1 MNMDIDSPNNNP
13 QGLAPERVTRLL
25 TRAAQQLDDHTVAAL
40 RRAHNVALEKHSISK
55 PVFAL
60 STGHSTHWLIPHS
73 THQWAAAVILLTAIL
88 FGGVNYW
95 QHTQESE
102 LARLDIAIL
111 TDDLPLE
118 AFVD

>member
-1 MNMDIDSPNNNP
+1 MNTDTDSPNNKP
-13 QGLAPERVTRLL
+13 RGLAPERIARLL
-25 TRAAQQLDDHTVAAL
+25 THAARQLDGHTVAAL
-40 RRAHNVALEKHSISK
+40 RRAHNVALKRQSLSK

-60 STGHSTHWLIPHS
+60 STGHGTHWLIPHS
-73 THQWAAAVILLTAIL
+73 THQWAATVILFTAIL

-95 QHTQESE
+95 QHAQESE